1 MKKNY
6 ILSVITVLVLIFAI
20 YSCSKSDDSGYVPV
34 SPESPVT
41 VDLAAVPYPKLSDY
55 KFFIGEMKNLEP
67 ALNVLPFEPAS
78 ALFSDY
84 AHKKRFVWMPEG
96 VRATYSADN
105 KILEMPVGS
114 VLIKNFYYEN
124 VQNTTPVGSTR
135 IVETRLIIRKAN
147 SYEFANYIWND
158 EQTEAYY
165 NMAGAYKD
173 ITWKDENGI
182 TKSVEYRIPADV
194 QCIVCH
200 KSSRLVNGA
209 VETVYIP
216 IGIKPQNLNWNYNYG
231 GVTKN
236 QLSKWIE
243 QGYLDSNF
251 SLPSAENSTVNYNDL
266 TKTLD
271 QRARSYVDINC
282 SHCHSVDRHC
292 EYRPMRFAYS
302 DTKNNLAAMGVCV
315 DTEDMQ
321 GFDPTLNKIVRGRDI
336 EHSML
341 YHRLNTTDEAVRMPL
356 HGRTLLHT
364 EGLVL
369 MKDWINSLE
378 NCH

>member
-6 ILSVITVLVLIFAI
+6 ILSAIAVFVLLFAI

-34 SPESPVT
+34 SPDSPVT
-41 VDLAAVPYPKLSDY
+41 VDLASVPYPKLSDY
-55 KFFIGEMKNLEP
+55 KFFIGEMKNLQP

-96 VRATYSADN
+96 AKATYSADN

-124 VQNTTPVGSTR
+124 VQNAALPNATV
-135 IVETRLIIRKAN
+135 IVETRLIIRKAA

-165 NMAGAYKD
+165 NMGGAYKD

-216 IGIKPQNLNWNYNYG
+216 IGIKPQNLNWNYNYD

-243 QGYLDSNF
+243 QGYLNGNF
-251 SLPSAENSTVNYNDL
+251 SLPSAENSTINYNDA
-266 TKTLD
+266 TKTLSE
-271 QRARSYVDINC
+271 RARSYVDINC

-302 DTKNNLAAMGVCV
+302 ETKNNLISMGVCV
-315 DTEDMQ
+315 NTEDMQ
-321 GFDPTLNKIVRGRDI
+321 GFDPSLDKIVRGRDI
-336 EHSML
+336 DHSML
-341 YHRLNTTDEAVRMPL
+341 YYRLNTTDESVRMPL

-364 EGLVL
+364 EGLQL
-369 MKDWINSLE
+369 MKDWINSLDD
-378 NCH
+378 CH